1 MDELRP
7 HPSYVRHQLSV
18 SAPRLSALA
27 ALGGLAFREPI
38 VITRNRTIIDGYVR
52 FQLAQQQGRETILC
66 FEYDLTEEEALRWL
80 IQSHRPSWGL
90 SAFNRVLLALD
101 LEPYLQEAAR
111 ANQRNGGHDKGSSN
125 LTEAQKIDVRSK
137 IAAAAGVSPGNVTK
151 VKQLLKS
158 AHPTIQQAMKAEE
171 ISIHMAWQFSRLSAP
186 QQLRELEEYRNRK
199 GTNLTSR
206 RLIQKHVARLSPTR
220 LIPPKLGDLLKA
232 FVPGGSAVLDSLF
245 VSEIDAPGNIAYL
258 TKSALRTL
266 RSMEASKCKTEG
278 C

>member
-1 MDELRP
+1 M
-7 HPSYVRHQLSV
+7 
-18 SAPRLSALA
+18 
-27 ALGGLAFREPI
+27 
-38 VITRNRTIIDGYVR
+38 T
-52 FQLAQQQGRETILC
+52 
-66 FEYDLTEEEALRWL
+66 
-80 IQSHRPSWGL
+80 
-90 SAFNRVLLALD
+90 
-101 LEPYLQEAAR
+101 
-111 ANQRNGGHDKGSSN
+111 
-125 LTEAQKIDVRSK
+125 
-137 IAAAAGVSPGNVTK
+137 
-151 VKQLLKS
+151 
-158 AHPTIQQAMKAEE
+158 TIQQAMKAEE

-199 GTNLTSR
+199 GTNQTSR

-232 FVPGGSAVLDSLF
+232 FVPDGSAMLDSIF